1 MLGLYTQRK
10 GLFMRKKRKH
20 KLQLIILMI
29 VTLVLLTVSAFAGN
43 TPNLSNNCYSSINPF
58 TQAGYDGQCTWFAW
72 GRAYEKLGIN
82 LKFEGNAGT
91 WWGVNKANNYFSY
104 GSTPRANSLAVWSG
118 GGFGHVAFVEEVSG
132 SNVLFNEANWNT
144 FKDDK
149 KTQGGGYDGYVKTL
163 SEGAMKR
170 RGLNGTFVLQ
180 GYIYLEGG
188 SSTDT
193 CNCSTSYAGTYKVS
207 TSGYTLT
214 IRTGHGT
221 SYGVAGSIPDGATV
235 TISKGNGSWA
245 HVSYNGISGYC
256 SMEYLTKINTDTE
269 APTISNVT
277 VEWKHFTS
285 LGYVVSCDVSDNV
298 GVTKVRFPVW
308 VNDQTGNSAIWFDG
322 QISENHA
329 WAYIPMDMFN
339 YISGTYHMHIYA
351 YDAAGNSSAVAASDV
366 KVDFENLVTKNEKT
380 VREGIYCLKD
390 QNEYWMQ
397 AMSDS
402 NDAALE
408 QHGIFSGD
416 MSQQFYVEYAGDGKY
431 HLRAMGASKRT
442 VNASHSNAEIG
453 YGTMLNI
460 WSYNGVI
467 EPDAQEF
474 YLTPWGDGSYAIEL
488 ASKDNFVIGG
498 MYNGE
503 GQRYYIERAIKNSPS
518 QHWYFCDTS
527 GTALNVTPDTEAP
540 VISSAWYEDAKISS
554 LGYTLNS
561 TVKDNVGVTSVKYKV
576 WKDEDEG
583 HAVWYEVKL
592 NGSLAQYQIPLS
604 DFNYEIGTYHTRIY
618 ALDAEG
624 NESKF
629 EAKSLKL
636 VSANLATRKERTVRT
651 KIYCLKDQN
660 TYWMEPVQES
670 EGAIIQQTGMFTGNT
685 LQSFKVEYI
694 GNGKYHLVSVGVTNG
709 LLTVDYSGEIKD
721 GCGLKVTSKQD
732 AAAQEFYL
740 IQWGDGSYAIEL
752 ASKDNYVIGK
762 LNVGTGEKYL
772 LQKAVYGAIGQH
784 WYFCDTNGTVLNVTP
799 DNEAPVISSAWYEDA
814 KISSLGY
821 TLNSTVKDNV
831 GVTSVKYKVWKDED
845 EGHAVWY
852 EVKLNGSLAQYQIP
866 LSDFNY
872 EIGTYHTRIYALDAE
887 GNESK
892 FEAKSLKLVSA
903 NLATRKERTVRTKI
917 YCLKDQNTY
926 WMEPVQESEGAIIQQ
941 TGMFT
946 GNTLQSF
953 KVEYIGNGKYHLVS
967 VGVTNGL
974 LTVDYSGE
982 IKDGCGLKVTSKQ
995 DAAAQEFYL
1004 IQWGDGSYAIELAS
1018 KDNYVIGKLNV
1029 GTGEKYLLQKA
1040 VYGATGQHW
1049 YFCDTKYG
1057 SKQDV
1062 TPVRLTIS
1070 AIADHQEVEAGETV
1084 TVSAS
1089 ATGGAG
1095 NYTYSFLIH
1104 NLETDKWFRVAPFG
1118 TAEKYVW
1125 TANGTGEREFFAEV
1139 KDTDGTVIRSEAVK
1153 VKVKAKNSEL
1163 SITARTNVSDVSA
1176 GSLVTISASAV
1187 GGVGDYTY
1195 SFLIHNLEND
1205 TWYRW
1210 AFDKSA
1216 EHVWTASGS
1225 GSREFF
1231 AEVKD
1236 TAGTVVRSSAM
1247 KVTVKNAATPLAI
1260 TGKVS
1265 ASRVSAGNT
1274 VTISAN
1280 ATGGTGSYT
1289 YSFLIHNLENDTWYR
1304 WAFDKNAEHIW
1315 TASGSGNRE
1324 FFAEVKDAAGTV
1336 VRSEV
1341 MKVTVG
1347 DGSSTGALQI
1357 QASADKNQV
1366 TTGTAVTISAAAAGG
1381 SGNYTYSFLVHNLAN
1396 GSWYR
1401 FGDFAAASSYTWTA
1415 GNAGTREFFV
1425 EAKDGN
1431 GTVVRSSAVTIVVK

>member
-772 LQKAVYGAIGQH
+772 LQKAVYGA
-784 WYFCDTNGTVLNVTP
+784 
-799 DNEAPVISSAWYEDA
+799 
-814 KISSLGY
+814 
-821 TLNSTVKDNV
+821 
-831 GVTSVKYKVWKDED
+831 
-845 EGHAVWY
+845 
-852 EVKLNGSLAQYQIP
+852 
-866 LSDFNY
+866 
-872 EIGTYHTRIYALDAE
+872 
-887 GNESK
+887 
-892 FEAKSLKLVSA
+892 
-903 NLATRKERTVRTKI
+903 
-917 YCLKDQNTY
+917 
-926 WMEPVQESEGAIIQQ
+926 
-941 TGMFT
+941 
-946 GNTLQSF
+946 
-953 KVEYIGNGKYHLVS
+953 
-967 VGVTNGL
+967 
-974 LTVDYSGE
+974 
-982 IKDGCGLKVTSKQ
+982 
-995 DAAAQEFYL
+995 
-1004 IQWGDGSYAIELAS
+1004 
-1018 KDNYVIGKLNV
+1018 
-1029 GTGEKYLLQKA
+1029 
-1040 VYGATGQHW
+1040 TGQHW

>member
-1 MLGLYTQRK
+1 MVTMI
-10 GLFMRKKRKH
+10 LF
-20 KLQLIILMI
+20 
-29 VTLVLLTVSAFAGN
+29 TVSAFAGN
-43 TPNLSNNCYSSINPF
+43 TPNLSNACYSSINPF
-58 TQAGYDGQCTWFAW
+58 WQNGYGNQCTNLAW
-72 GRAYEKLGIN
+72 GRAYEKLGIS
-82 LKFEGNAGT
+82 LPFKGNAID
-91 WWGVNKANNYFSY
+91 WWTENKNNNHFPY
-104 GSTPRANSLAVWSG
+104 GSTPKSNSLAIWSG
-118 GGFGHVAFVEEVSG
+118 NGAGHVAFVEEVSE
-132 SNVLFNEANWNT
+132 SNVIFNEANWNT
-144 FKDDK
+144 FY
-149 KTQGGGYDGYVKTL
+149 TGGGYDGYVKTL
-163 SEGAMKR
+163 SESAMKS
-170 RGLNGTFVLQ
+170 RGKNGAFALQ
-180 GYIYLEGG
+180 GYIYLDG
-188 SSTDT
+188 SSADT
-193 CNCSTSYAGTYKVS
+193 Q
-207 TSGYTLT
+207 
-214 IRTGHGT
+214 
-221 SYGVAGSIPDGATV
+221 
-235 TISKGNGSWA
+235 
-245 HVSYNGISGYC
+245 
-256 SMEYLTKINTDTE
+256 
-269 APTISNVT
+269 APVISNVQNET
-277 VEWKHFTS
+277 GNLS
-285 LGYVVSCDVSDNV
+285 SMGYVVHCNVSDNV
-298 GVTKVRFPVW
+298 GVTRVEFHVAYGDEGQWKKY
-308 VNDQTGNSAIWFDG
+308 QGNVDG
-322 QISENHA
+322 NYA
-329 WAYIPMDMFN
+329 WIYIPLSDFG
-339 YISGTYHMHIYA
+339 YRLGTYWTHIYA
-351 YDAAGNSSAVAASDV
+351 YDAAGNFDRNVSLGPVYINGTTLQTQN
-366 KVDFENLVTKNEKT
+366 KKT
-380 VREGIYCLKD
+380 VKEGTYCLMNVNGSWMDVNWAEDKD
-390 QNEYWMQ
+390 GAEVVIPNVF
-397 AMSDS
+397 
-402 NDAALE
+402 N
-408 QHGIFSGD
+408 GGGN
-416 MSQQFYVEYAGDGKY
+416 QQFRVEYIGNGKY
-431 HLRAMGASKRT
+431 HLIAAFGSESRVLDINRGNNYSDPLQSGCK
-442 VNASHSNAEIG
+442 VDIWQQNDAE
-453 YGTMLNI
+453 
-460 WSYNGVI
+460 
-467 EPDAQEF
+467 AQEF

-488 ASKDNFVIGG
+488 ASKDNYVIGG
-498 MYNGE
+498 RHAFAGE
-503 GQRYYIERAIKNSPS
+503 GYYLQQAVKESYS
-518 QHWYFCDTS
+518 QHWYFCDTN
-527 GTALNVTPDTEAP
+527 GKVLNVTPDTEAP

-618 ALDAEG
+618 ALDAEK

-629 EAKSLKL
+629 ETKSLKL

-660 TYWMEPVQES
+660 TYWMEPAQES

-709 LLTVDYSGEIKD
+709 LLTVDHSGEIKD

-740 IQWGDGSYAIEL
+740 TPWGDGSYAIEL
-752 ASKDNYVIGK
+752 ASKDNYVIGN

-772 LQKAVYGAIGQH
+772 LQKAVYGVTGQH

-799 DNEAPVISSAWYEDA
+799 DNEAPVILSAWYEDA

-845 EGHAVWY
+845 ESHAVWY
-852 EVKLNGSLAQYQIP
+852 EAKLNGSLAQYQIP

-872 EIGTYHTRIYALDAE
+872 AMGTYHTRIYALDAE

-892 FEAKSLKLVSA
+892 FEAESLKLVAA
-903 NLATRKERTVRTKI
+903 NLETKQECTVQENT
-917 YCLKDQNTY
+917 YCVKDQNTY
-926 WMEPVQESEGAIIQQ
+926 WMQLAQESEGTIIQQ
-941 TGMFT
+941 MGMFT
-946 GNTLQSF
+946 GNNSQRF
-953 KVEYIGNGKYHLVS
+953 KVKYIGNGKYHLVS

-1153 VKVKAKNSEL
+1153 VKVKEKNSEL

-1210 AFDKSA
+1210 AFDKNA
-1216 EHVWTASGS
+1216 EHVWRANGS
-1225 GSREFF
+1225 GKREFF

-1236 TAGTVVRSSAM
+1236 EAGTVVRSEAM
-1247 KVTVKNAATPLAI
+1247 KLTVKSEQTPLEI

-1265 ASRVSAGNT
+1265 TSQVAEGNT
-1274 VTISAN
+1274 VTLSAS
-1280 ATGGTGSYT
+1280 AIGGAGNYT

-1304 WAFDKNAEHIW
+1304 WAFDKNAEYVW
-1315 TASGSGNRE
+1315 TANGSGNRE

-1366 TTGTAVTISAAAAGG
+1366 TTGTAVTISASAEGG

-1396 GSWYR
+1396 DSWYR
-1401 FGDFAAASSYTWTA
+1401 FGDFVEASSYTWTA
-1415 GNAGTREFFV
+1415 GSSGTREFFV
-1425 EAKDGN
+1425 EVKDSN
-1431 GTVVRSSAVTIVVK
+1431 GTVVRSSAVIIVVK